1 MLGAAGVVVVLPAE
15 LLPVFVEPPVQLEL
29 PVEVLPLL
37 LVVPL
42 LLLEEEE
49 VALSVTVTS

>member
-15 LLPVFVEPPVQLEL
+15 LLPVLVEPPVQLEPL
-29 PVEVLPLL
+29 EVLPLL

-42 LLLEEEE
+42 LLLLEEE